1 MKTPAIPIDEEKRL
15 ASLRDSGLLDTGTS
29 ERFDRLTRL
38 AKRLFNVPIALVTLV
53 GENALHFKTSDGANH
68 ENLPRILSFCG
79 HTILSSTPMI
89 VHDAGRDERF
99 FDNPLV
105 TGEDSIRF
113 YAGYPLHLPDGVLAG
128 AFCLFDRQPR
138 NFTDAE
144 LEILKDFALIVENEF
159 AVMSAATTDELTGLF
174 NRRAFD
180 SLAKFAINS
189 ARRRAEPL
197 TLAWL
202 DLDGFKTIN
211 DTWGHGEGDDALRA
225 MAKIMRGSFREADLL
240 VRYGGDEF
248 AVLFSDTCEQG
259 AWIALEH
266 LVDETNAWNLTS
278 GKPWKLAFSW
288 GVSEFDHSGSGDV
301 ISWLKDADAKM
312 YAMKSENHRK
322 RQSHNENL

>member
-15 ASLRDSGLLDTGTS
+15 ASLRDSGLLDTGTN

-53 GENALHFKTSDGANH
+53 GENTLHFKTSDGAEH
-68 ENLPRILSFCG
+68 ENLPRNISFCG
-79 HTILSSTPMI
+79 HTILSSTPLI
-89 VHDAGRDERF
+89 VHDAGCDERF
-99 FDNPLV
+99 CDNPLV
-105 TGEDSIRF
+105 TGEASLRF
-113 YAGYPLHLPDGVLAG
+113 YAGYPLHLPDGALAG
-128 AFCLFDRQPR
+128 AFCLFDRTPR
-138 NFTDAE
+138 GFTEAE
-144 LEILKDFALIVENEF
+144 LDILKDFALIVENEF

-180 SLAKFAINS
+180 SLVKFAINS

-197 TLAWL
+197 ALAWL
-202 DLDGFKTIN
+202 DLDGFKQIN
-211 DTWGHGEGDDALRA
+211 DNWGHNEGDEALRS

-248 AVLFSDTCEQG
+248 AVLFSDTHEQG

-266 LVDETNAWNLTS
+266 LVEQTKAWNLTS

-288 GVSEFDHSGSGDV
+288 GVSEFDHNGSGDV
-301 ISWLKDADAKM
+301 NPWLKDADAKM
-312 YAMKSENHRK
+312 YAMKSENHRE
-322 RQSHNENL
+322 R